1 LSVERRTLLA
11 LGAGLAADR
20 ALAQPSARSV
30 PAPPAADASAWTA
43 YEARLRARL
52 HDAGGGAFDGDGGR
66 LTLDLVN
73 RARAAAG
80 ASPVAWHEEL
90 DETAR
95 AHAGDLV
102 RRGYVEHISPEGFEP
117 SHRFWL
123 IGRTTIGSPSENI
136 AYHRG
141 SEGRATP
148 QQLVQLWRDS
158 PGHWRNVLRPLH
170 THAAFALVRTPGK
183 AWLVGLFARPLAT
196 LPEPLAFRAVGP
208 EISRALRSLS
218 ADLRASVSIP
228 QGSRLGDVNG
238 PPPVLQITAVR
249 PAGLGAYDVIGGP
262 IFLAA
267 A

>member
-1 LSVERRTLLA
+1 
-11 LGAGLAADR
+11 
-20 ALAQPSARSV
+20 
-30 PAPPAADASAWTA
+30 
-43 YEARLRARL
+43 
-52 HDAGGGAFDGDGGR
+52 
-66 LTLDLVN
+66 
-73 RARAAAG
+73 
-80 ASPVAWHEEL
+80 
-90 DETAR
+90 
-95 AHAGDLV
+95 
-102 RRGYVEHISPEGFEP
+102 
-117 SHRFWL
+117 L

-158 PGHWRNVLRPLH
+158 PGHWRNVLRPFH
-170 THAAFALVRTPGK
+170 THAAFALVRAPGK

-208 EISRALRSLS
+208 QISRALRSLS